1 MGAGKSRKSTRDL
14 QSIPAPASTGYIA
27 VCNINVYISGKKSAD
42 FSWQP
47 KGNQSIFQGPYK
59 PRPKTSE
66 TFATGF
72 GKPCSSSI

>member
-14 QSIPAPASTGYIA
+14 QSVPAPSSTEYIL
-27 VCNINVYISGKKSAD
+27 VFGTNVYISGKKSAD
-42 FSWQP
+42 FPLQP

-59 PRPKTSE
+59 SRPKTSETFAE

-72 GKPCSSSI
+72 GKP